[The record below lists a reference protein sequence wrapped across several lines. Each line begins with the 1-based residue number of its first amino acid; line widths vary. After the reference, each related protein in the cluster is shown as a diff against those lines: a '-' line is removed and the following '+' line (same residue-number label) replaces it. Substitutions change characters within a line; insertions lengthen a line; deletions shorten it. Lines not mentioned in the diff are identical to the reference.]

1 MFAFMFLSVR
11 VQRNAGKEKQ
21 SKQSQKTE
29 RESKHSP
36 KFCHMLN
43 SS

>member
-21 SKQSQKTE
+21 SHETK
-29 RESKHSP
+29 SKD
-36 KFCHMLN
+36 KE
-43 SS
+43 